1 MCAQL
6 TTKNATTLDSSLILY
21 SELNSAQI
29 RAVQRQLKAGKLK
42 LVAKGIA
49 SNLSDTSWPALL
61 ARERIRVVSAL
72 FPNSVVSFR
81 SAFNGGLPEQGLLYI
96 TYTSNRKVQLPGLQI
111 VAVKGPPPQPGDMP
125 MQGRAIYFPS
135 EARCLLENL
144 SPSRGTF
151 KKAVGR
157 EAVESRLL
165 TLCTARGE
173 QALATLREAARS
185 LAQAL
190 KLPKEFLVLDSL
202 IGSILKTRL
211 STLTTTQGRALT
223 AALPYDADRL
233 ELFEKL
239 AAALRSQPLKQAE
252 EVACTPKAMIHF
264 AFLESYFSNFIEGT
278 EFDIEEAREIVL
290 FGKPMLSRPKDSHDI
305 LGVFRQAVTPAWMH
319 QVLASGIPVETQ
331 LRKRHW
337 DQMQERPEVEP
348 GEFKLKRNRAGNT
361 EFVEPL
367 LVRGTLV
374 QGSMLLPTIPAG
386 LARALF
392 TMFLVSE
399 IHPFNDGNGRLAR
412 LVMNSELSVV
422 GACRII
428 IPTLFR
434 EEYLDCLRELSR
446 EGNPIPFISAMQR
459 IQAWTAAF
467 VYDDLDAVIEKMKRC
482 NAFERSLV
490 QHRLLD
496 PQQDLNN

>member
-1 MCAQL
+1 MRAQL
-6 TTKNATTLDSSLILY
+6 TIKNATGADSSLVLY
-21 SELNSAQI
+21 AELNSAQI
-29 RAVQRQLKAGKLK
+29 RAVQRQLKAGTLK
-42 LVAKGIA
+42 QIAKGIA
-49 SNLSDTSWPALL
+49 SNLPENAWPALI
-61 ARERIRVVSAL
+61 ARERMRILSAL
-72 FPNSVVSFR
+72 FPNSVLAFR
-81 SAFNGGLPEQGLLYI
+81 TAFNGGLPEEGLFYI
-96 TYTSNRKVQLPGLQI
+96 SDTYSRKVQLPGLQI
-111 VAVKGPPPQPGDMP
+111 VAIKGAPPQLGDMP
-125 MQGRAIYFPS
+125 IQGRSVYFPS
-135 EARCLLENL
+135 EARCMLENL
-144 SPSRGTF
+144 SPSRGRH

-157 EAVESRLL
+157 ESVESRLL
-165 TLCTARGE
+165 TICAARGE
-173 QALATLREAARS
+173 HALERLREAAR
-185 LAQAL
+185 AL
-190 KLPKEFLVLDSL
+190 VSVLELSKEFNVLDSL
-202 IGSILKTRL
+202 IGSVLKTRE
-211 STLTTTQGRALT
+211 STLTTARGRALT

-233 ELFEKL
+233 DLFEQL
-239 AAALRSQPLKQAE
+239 ASVLRSKPLHQAE
-252 EVACTPKAMIHF
+252 EAARTPQAMIHF

-278 EFDIEEAREIVL
+278 EFEIQEAREIVL
-290 FGKPMLSRPKDSHDI
+290 SGKPMLARPKDSHDI

-319 QVLASGIPVETQ
+319 QVLASGAAIETQ

-361 EFVEPL
+361 EFVEPQ

-446 EGNPIPFISAMQR
+446 GGNPIPFISAMQR

-496 PQQDLNN
+496 PEQDLNN

>member
-6 TTKNATTLDSSLILY
+6 TIKNATNLDYSLVLY
-21 SELNSAQI
+21 AELNAAQI
-29 RAVQRQLKAGKLK
+29 RAVQRQLKAGELK
-42 LVAKGIA
+42 SIAKGMA
-49 SNLSDTSWPALL
+49 SNLPEEAWPALI
-61 ARERIRVVSAL
+61 ARERIRIVSAL
-72 FPNSVVSFR
+72 FPNAVFSFR
-81 SAFNGGLPEQGLLYI
+81 SAFNGGLPEQGLIYI
-96 TYTSNRKVQLPGLQI
+96 SHTYSRKINLPGLQI
-111 VAVKGPPPQPGDMP
+111 VALKGAPPQLGDLP
-125 MQGRAIYFPS
+125 MQGRSVYFPS
-135 EARCLLENL
+135 EARCLLQNL
-144 SPSRGTF
+144 VPSRGAF

-157 EAVESRLL
+157 EAVKSRLL
-165 TLCTARGE
+165 AICNARGE
-173 QALATLREAARS
+173 QALTTLREAA
-185 LAQAL
+185 LAIAPVL
-190 KLPKEFLVLDSL
+190 ELSKEFNVLDSL
-202 IGSILKTRL
+202 IGSILKTRA
-211 STLTTTQGRALT
+211 STLTTAKGRALT

-233 ELFEKL
+233 ALFEQL
-239 AAALRSQPLKQAE
+239 AAVLRSQPLEQADE
-252 EVACTPKAMIHF
+252 AASTPQAMIHF

-278 EFDIEEAREIVL
+278 EFDIQEARDIVL
-290 FGKPMLSRPKDSHDI
+290 SGKPMLSRPKDSHDI

-319 QVLASGIPVETQ
+319 QVLAFGPPVETQ

-348 GEFKLKRNRAGNT
+348 GELKLKRNRAGNT
-361 EFVEPL
+361 EFVEPE

-392 TMFLVSE
+392 VMFLVAE

-434 EEYLDCLRELSR
+434 DEYLDCLRVLSR
-446 EGNPIPFISAMQR
+446 EGNPKPFVAAMQK
-459 IQAWTAAF
+459 IQAWSAAF
-467 VYDDLDAVIEKMKRC
+467 KYDDLDAVIEKMKQC

-490 QHRLLD
+490 QHRLLN
-496 PQQDLNN
+496 PQ